1 MRATRALNYIP
12 APPRPPTLASSLR
25 VGPRGGGGLLRKSLH
40 VERFNYHITT
50 QPTPRLRDMPFSR
63 RTHTQLKNEHDTK
76 SHETGTRDARARMRH
91 SLRWITAVP
100 ASTQP
105 AAATAVV
112 LDAAD

>member
-1 MRATRALNYIP
+1 MARLGGIP
-12 APPRPPTLASSLR
+12 HTPRPLTLASSLR

-40 VERFNYHITT
+40 VERSEYHVTT
-50 QPTPRLRDMPFSR
+50 QPNNRLRDMAFSR
-63 RTHTQLKNEHDTK
+63 RTHTELKNEHDTNPHK
-76 SHETGTRDARARMRH
+76 TGTRDARARMPH

-105 AAATAVV
+105 AAGTAVV